1 MESPPKGLTKAITE
15 QGAPERL
22 GKYPLLGVIGK
33 GSMGVLYKSFDP
45 HIKRAVALKT
55 IRRDLLEDDGTENF
69 SARFRN
75 EAQAA
80 GGLAHPGI
88 VAVYEYGEDG
98 AYAYIAMEYVEGRSL
113 RECFEQRVAFSVTQV
128 VDVVSQLLD
137 ALQYAHERGVWH
149 RDIKPA
155 NILIQGD
162 GRVKVTDFGI
172 ARIESS
178 MLTQVGAIMGTPG
191 FIAPEMYLG
200 DTFDS
205 RIDVFAAGV
214 VLYQL
219 LAGAPPFT
227 GTAEKVMFKVCYET
241 PVPPSVA
248 GRLATLQPFDGVVM
262 RALARDP
269 GERFTT
275 AALFLQALKEAH
287 AGFSGP
293 ASSDETIIRPR
304 VSSSAA
310 SRPSTR
316 DPASQSAVSQPA
328 ASQPAASQPAAS
340 QPGASQPSPS
350 QPPSSQPPSSQPP
363 SSQPPSTSALAAS
376 GWDLDELAR
385 IEKRLAQ
392 FVGPV
397 AKVMVRRAASA
408 NSDLMSVTL
417 WLAAKITGPEDRDR
431 FLKGAGVIA
440 APAKHPARRASDQET
455 ILPGPSGASG
465 TPARP
470 ARPVTPEDINR
481 AAQLLAVRVGPIAPV
496 LAKRAAKPGCSREQ
510 FIAALAAYLT
520 DDGERARFLAALD

>member
-310 SRPSTR
+310 SRPSTK
-316 DPASQSAVSQPA
+316 DPASQSV
-328 ASQPAASQPAAS
+328 ASQPVASQPAAS
-340 QPGASQPSPS
+340 QPGAGQPSA
-350 QPPSSQPPSSQPP
+350 SQPPSSQPP

-385 IEKRLAQ
+385 IERRLAQ

-417 WLAAKITGPEDRDR
+417 WLAAKITGPEDRDK
-431 FLKGAGVIA
+431 FLKGAGVLA
-440 APAKHPARRASDQET
+440 ATPAKHPARRASDQET
-455 ILPGPSGASG
+455 ILPGPSGPSGPPG

-470 ARPVTPEDINR
+470 ARPVTPEDISR

-520 DDGERARFLAALD
+520 DDGDRARFLAALD